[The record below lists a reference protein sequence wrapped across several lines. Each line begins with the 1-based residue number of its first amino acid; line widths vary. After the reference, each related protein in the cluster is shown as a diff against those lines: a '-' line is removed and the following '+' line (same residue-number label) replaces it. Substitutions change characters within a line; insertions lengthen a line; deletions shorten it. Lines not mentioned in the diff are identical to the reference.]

1 MISWGS
7 HFSSENIFKKIC
19 EVLISFNLWI
29 HSCFTFF
36 TFNYQTSDHH
46 RTETIFN
53 AKKFTFSRTIE
64 LCSEENPNRLM
75 AGPGASTRM
84 SMKAKVR
91 TYLQKNKKL
100 SFRYQRWSNF
110 GVLKRRLPTSIERSL
125 HLQLLTMQLFLLDEI
140 DNFTRPTIISG
151 RVHTS
156 PSTKL
161 QQHDS
166 IDDSHRK

>member
-1 MISWGS
+1 MWK
-7 HFSSENIFKKIC
+7 FWFLLIC
-19 EVLISFNLWI
+19 EFIILFCLFLSIIKRVIIELKQFLTQK
-29 HSCFTFF
+29 F
-36 TFNYQTSDHH
+36 
-46 RTETIFN
+46 IFR
-53 AKKFTFSRTIE
+53 RTIE

-75 AGPGASTRM
+75 AGHGASTRM
-84 SMKAKVR
+84 SMKAKVWN
-91 TYLQKNKKL
+91 YLQQIKKW